1 MAHPARNR
9 DYAIDTKAFLS
20 SLRARPSGLTFPRIG
35 RVSPRSPIGSGERH
49 LWTYDRRR
57 DVHPSWARPSQRS
70 VLRRTRPPSLPLLAY
85 SDDYVGQLDE
95 VAIYYSVLSASLV
108 AARFDA
114 ASYREYPELRG
125 E

>member
-1 MAHPARNR
+1 
-9 DYAIDTKAFLS
+9 
-20 SLRARPSGLTFPRIG
+20 
-35 RVSPRSPIGSGERH
+35 
-49 LWTYDRRR
+49 
-57 DVHPSWARPSQRS
+57 
-70 VLRRTRPPSLPLLAY
+70 LAY